1 MGCMKKLEVQEG
13 KEGGGPIMSFHK
25 IIRILEHPRR
35 ADQSAIIR
43 ITLSR
48 EVRQEAGRS
57 VGARV
62 VLQS

>member
-13 KEGGGPIMSFHK
+13 KEGGGLIMSFHK
-25 IIRILEHPRR
+25 IIWILERPRR

-62 VLQS
+62 VLQR